1 MSKFFSSVLIMAL
14 IAGVFTGCGGSLDET
29 YQMVTLRE
37 ASHSGITSPGFK
49 FGFDT
54 PKFIAVHGNVGLVR
68 DGNLIEFFTGED
80 LENKV
85 KMIEGRKYV
94 AGVRKIFSPRVH
106 FAIDFFVAGGD
117 TIKVGE
123 PYESSFPT
131 LLKGFDEGQFEEIDI
146 NGMSSNTSKLKEIYD
161 TKFKVPEAELTYEE
175 VDYKGEPEMVYI
187 ISLPKVRFIL
197 DDMDPGMELIL
208 KALLAENLYFSGGVS
223 YGEAPSNALFPRSYR
238 TSTNIG
244 GKVKLEYIK
253 YAGEVIPLIQ

>member
-37 ASHSGITSPGFK
+37 ASHTSITSPGFK

-85 KMIEGRKYV
+85 KMVEGRKYV

-131 LLKGFDEGQFEEIDI
+131 LLSGFDEGQFEEIDI
-146 NGMSSNTSKLKEIYD
+146 NGITSSVRDLKEIYD

-175 VDYKGEPEMVYI
+175 VNYKGEPEMAYVV
-187 ISLPKVRFIL
+187 SLPKVRFIL
-197 DDMDPGMELIL
+197 DDMDAGMELIL
-208 KALLAENLYFSGGVS
+208 KALIAENLYFSGGLS
-223 YGEAPSNALFPRSYR
+223 YGGAPSKTLFPRSWR
-238 TSTNIG
+238 TSTKIG
-244 GKVKLEYIK
+244 GKVTLEYIK
-253 YAGEVIPLIQ
+253 YAGEVVPLVQ